1 MSNKVKRMSQEVTL
15 PASKD
20 VDTKSVVYAINVVC
34 IFNDES
40 TCKKVAYVNVSGIP
54 KEQTKEDYDAIAKHT
69 AETMFYNVLNSRI
82 FLELYNPGESSK
94 TSNPRFY
101 NLREFATIEVESV
114 EEINL

>member
-15 PASKD
+15 PASKE

-34 IFNDES
+34 IFKES

-54 KEQTKEDYDAIAKHT
+54 KEHTKEDYDAIAKHT
-69 AETMFYNVLNSRI
+69 AETMFYNVLNSRV
-82 FLELYNPGESSK
+82 FLELYDPGESSK

-101 NLREFATIEVESV
+101 NLRELATIEVESV